1 MFVGYFFLSINFRS
15 DIFAYK
21 DQIRRQNAEYKMNTL
36 GLLAKLYQ
44 TQQELDR
51 VSISEN
57 LKGIK
62 NWLTR
67 KLNAFSEHL
76 EHKTGNEHEK
86 LANKFC
92 VSTPN
97 WTEKQQLLHIT
108 FLEDIYHRQHHS
120 FFSQSRKHHF

>member
-51 VSISEN
+51 VSIFEN
-57 LKGIK
+57 LKVIK
-62 NWLTR
+62 KFKSLKGLKNF
-67 KLNAFSEHL
+67 KLLKFKDSE
-76 EHKTGNEHEK
+76 
-86 LANKFC
+86 F
-92 VSTPN
+92 
-97 WTEKQQLLHIT
+97 
-108 FLEDIYHRQHHS
+108 
-120 FFSQSRKHHF
+120 